1 MQRIIKNKNWLNT
14 PKYQQPK
21 EENSQVKSD
30 NTLSWMKIKTRDQN
44 LHMQKKQ
51 YWKGNLYIAIN
62 ARKTIPQINN
72 QIIYLRKVEKET

>member
-21 EENSQVKSD
+21 ENSQVKSD
-30 NTLSWMKIKTRDQN
+30 NTLSWMKIKTRDQKFTYAEKAV
-44 LHMQKKQ
+44 L
-51 YWKGNLYIAIN
+51 KGNLYIAIN

-72 QIIYLRKVEKET
+72 QIIYLRK